1 MNGDIFD
8 NEEEYYI
15 FRVLELLLLKNIL
28 IKNIVI
34 VIITLINS
42 GYIILKKN
50 FKGDY
55 IIIKEINKVNNGE
68 LFVTLI

>member
-1 MNGDIFD
+1 LD

-15 FRVLELLLLKNIL
+15 FKILGLLFLENIL
-28 IKNIVI
+28 IKDIAI
-34 VIITLINS
+34 VIIIFINS

-55 IIIKEINKVNNGE
+55 III
-68 LFVTLI
+68 